1 MLVESET
8 SNAVGVNFVLD
19 LQYQSKS
26 IKILF
31 KSAKSEI
38 KEKLPEIL
46 KPGSLNEE
54 YFTSVINDAIVKLN
68 ESKEEVGLPRIF
80 NPRLILGI
88 YENNVKKYGR
98 YFDILGYTP
107 EELIKNL
114 ESKFTENMSWNN
126 YGKWHVDHIIP
137 ISSFKFESIH
147 DVEFKK
153 CWSLD
158 NLQPLWGSEN
168 IIKSNKLFD

>member
-1 MLVESET
+1 
-8 SNAVGVNFVLD
+8 
-19 LQYQSKS
+19 
-26 IKILF
+26 
-31 KSAKSEI
+31 
-38 KEKLPEIL
+38 
-46 KPGSLNEE
+46 
-54 YFTSVINDAIVKLN
+54 
-68 ESKEEVGLPRIF
+68 
-80 NPRLILGI
+80 
-88 YENNVKKYGR
+88 
-98 YFDILGYTP
+98 
-107 EELIKNL
+107 
-114 ESKFTENMSWNN
+114 MSWNN